1 MFYGIMRSNTWLKGL
16 NILKNFIQNHLLPLL
31 MITLGAVMAAFAL
44 EEFLIPSTIL
54 DGGITGVSMILN
66 KLTAVHIALFILVLN
81 LPFLIVGFKL
91 LGAGFFA
98 RGIYGMVLF
107 SLMLEVFREFTN
119 VTETELLA
127 VVFGGIILGA
137 GVGLVLR
144 FGGCLDGTEIVALII
159 SKKTAFS
166 TGQIILA
173 INIVIYAAAGLLFG
187 WDRAMY
193 SLLTYFITF
202 KIIDVVEEGLEQA
215 KAVMIITDEGRAVAD
230 EIYRRLGR
238 TCTLL
243 EGEGLVSGKKVVLY
257 CVITRVEMAEIKR
270 IIHTSDESAFVT
282 VTEVSEIIGH
292 HIKRRDERLLND

>member
-1 MFYGIMRSNTWLKGL
+1 
-16 NILKNFIQNHLLPLL
+16 
-31 MITLGAVMAAFAL
+31 MITVGAVMAAFAL

-66 KLTAVHIALFILVLN
+66 KLTSVHIALFILVLN
-81 LPFLIVGFKL
+81 LPFLIVGFRL
-91 LGAGFFA
+91 LGAEFFV
-98 RGIYGMVLF
+98 RGIYGMALF
-107 SLMLEVFREFTN
+107 SIMLEVFREFTN

-144 FGGCLDGTEIVALII
+144 FGGCLDGTEIIALII
-159 SKKTAFS
+159 SKKTSFS

-173 INIVIYAAAGLLFG
+173 INIIIYAVAGILFG

-202 KIIDVVEEGLEQA
+202 KIIDVVEQGLEQA
-215 KAVMIITDEGRAVAD
+215 KAVMIITNEGRAVAD

-243 EGEGLVSGKKVVLY
+243 EGEGLVSGKKIVLY
-257 CVITRVEMAEIKR
+257 CVITRVEMSEIKR

-282 VTEVSEIIGH
+282 ITEVSEIIGH
-292 HIKRRDERLLND
+292 HIKSSNEQLLNDEELPNKNDDETAD